1 MDRFIGTA
9 GWSIASRQAE
19 RLPGAGTHL
28 ERYGR
33 VLGAVEIDSSFY
45 RPHRRETYARW
56 AASVPEGFRFSVK
69 MPRAV
74 THRHRLIDC
83 LAPLDE
89 FIAQIAGLGGK
100 LGAILIQLPPS
111 LRFDAPTAAR
121 FFATLRERSAA
132 PLALEPRHA
141 SWGAAEAE
149 ALLQGH
155 GIARVAADPP
165 PFEGADAPAG
175 WPRLAY
181 FRLHGTPRIYYSDYP
196 PERLE
201 SIQRQVEAAARTA
214 ETVWCIFDNTA
225 QGHALDNALDLAAAF
240 MPLPVR

>member
-141 SWGAAEAE
+141 SWGDPEAE

-225 QGHALDNALDLAAAF
+225 QGHALDNALDLAATF